1 MEEEMRTLNFYG
13 VESDMIVHILDLNP
27 NSIHKEIE
35 NIGQIEKY
43 MMSEETYDSLPESF
57 RKWKK
62 EFLLHNPHLV
72 NPLNGQVEI
81 CDPDHLKTL
90 AETMQV
96 GQRCQLENG
105 ARGEIRFIG
114 RALEVG
120 YGYFIG
126 IELDE
131 AVGDGGNGTI
141 EGMHYFFGTEG
152 HAIFVRPNKVE
163 VGDFPKIEESDEI

>member
-1 MEEEMRTLNFYG
+1 MRTLNFYG
-13 VESDMIVHILDLNP
+13 AEADMIVHILDLNP

-35 NIGQIEKY
+35 NITQIEKY
-43 MMSEETYDSLPESF
+43 VMSEETYEALPENF

-62 EFLLHNPHLV
+62 SFLANNPHLV
-72 NPLNGQVEI
+72 NPYTGELEI
-81 CDPDHLKTL
+81 CDPDYLKFL

-105 ARGEIRFIG
+105 SRGEIRYIG

-126 IELDE
+126 IELD
-131 AVGDGGNGTI
+131 
-141 EGMHYFFGTEG
+141 
-152 HAIFVRPNKVE
+152 
-163 VGDFPKIEESDEI
+163 